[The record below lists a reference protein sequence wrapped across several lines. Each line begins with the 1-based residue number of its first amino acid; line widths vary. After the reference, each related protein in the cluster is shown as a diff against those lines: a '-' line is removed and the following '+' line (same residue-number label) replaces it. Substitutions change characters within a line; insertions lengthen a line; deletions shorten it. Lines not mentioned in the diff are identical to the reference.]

1 MLDEPAGGLNHSEVD
16 ELARLLQRIRAQFD
30 LSILLVEH
38 HMNLVMRVSDK
49 VVALEF
55 GLKIAD
61 GTPDEVRSE
70 PEVIRAYLGETRK
83 SSMPALLEARSLHA
97 GYGETRVLHGI
108 DFAVEQGGVTALLG
122 ANGAGKTTTLRAIC
136 GMVRTQGEIRL
147 GGERIDG
154 MPTEDIVRRGV
165 AHVPDGRGTFM
176 ELTVEENL
184 RLGAY
189 IRRDRQG
196 VARGFRAGVR
206 LLPAAAGALPPAG
219 RHAIGRRAAD
229 AGDRARAVA
238 AAEAAAA
245 GRAVV
250 RPGAADRAGDLR
262 DHAPHPRR

>member
-1 MLDEPAGGLNHSEVD
+1 
-16 ELARLLQRIRAQFD
+16 
-30 LSILLVEH
+30 
-38 HMNLVMRVSDK
+38 MNLVMRVSDK

-70 PEVIRAYLGETRK
+70 PEVIRAYLGDDAGGRR
-83 SSMPALLEARSLHA
+83 SMPALLEARALHA
-97 GYGETRVLHGI
+97 GYGETRCCT
-108 DFAVEQGGVTALLG
+108 ASTSRSSEGGVTALLG

-136 GMVRTQGEIRL
+136 GMVRDAGRDQL

-154 MPTEDIVRRGV
+154 MATEDIVRRGV
-165 AHVPDGRGTFM
+165 AHVPDGRGTFI

-189 IRRDRQG
+189 IRRDRAG
-196 VARGFRAGVR
+196 HRGGFRARVR
-206 LLPAAAGALPPAG
+206 LFPALQRALPPAG
-219 RHAIGRRAAD
+219 RHAVGRRAAD
-229 AGDRARAVA
+229 AGDRAGA
-238 AAEAAAA
+238 AAAAAAAAA

-262 DHAPHPRR
+262 DHAPHPADEGVSASCWSSRTPVWRWISPSRPICWRPGAS